1 MHAGCMSIRMKEW
14 GMQQAPAAPPRIPV
28 ENLHGW
34 VESTEKL
41 GRGVVSTVLGTQQI
55 LQAEAQINAGGEL
68 AAFSEQLHRI
78 GDETVAELAD
88 RPVQDWD
95 YSWAQISSPR
105 FAEAVAALPPQAR
118 AAGAEL
124 AEAFSAQASLKALRD
139 RKVNGIRQAQQHW
152 QQRVDAA
159 VQSGDAHR
167 AEQWLESGAGVF
179 VPHGELKQRKQEADS
194 KACAARWMGALQA
207 DPVQALADFYSASTS
222 TLPALESDRTL
233 LAEQMQRQQAQ
244 ERRALAQA
252 FIAGNRPAEPEI
264 QRCLAAGVLYPQEAE
279 QATATPRELSTA
291 EHIDWL
297 RRVDECAAD
306 EAAQTELLMAVGVA
320 PMPPATR
327 SKLVERMQLTAR
339 VAPEDR
345 RAFSRRLLYLYAE
358 GGFGCP
364 QDTEAQQR
372 LRNLQ
377 LSGMPVLAEQG
388 VDAAAEWL
396 QALHTHGNA
405 WVCFS
410 DLT

>member
-1 MHAGCMSIRMKEW
+1 M
-14 GMQQAPAAPPRIPV
+14 
-28 ENLHGW
+28 
-34 VESTEKL
+34 
-41 GRGVVSTVLGTQQI
+41 
-55 LQAEAQINAGGEL
+55 
-68 AAFSEQLHRI
+68 
-78 GDETVAELAD
+78 
-88 RPVQDWD
+88 
-95 YSWAQISSPR
+95 
-105 FAEAVAALPPQAR
+105 
-118 AAGAEL
+118 
-124 AEAFSAQASLKALRD
+124 
-139 RKVNGIRQAQQHW
+139 
-152 QQRVDAA
+152 
-159 VQSGDAHR
+159 
-167 AEQWLESGAGVF
+167 
-179 VPHGELKQRKQEADS
+179 
-194 KACAARWMGALQA
+194 
-207 DPVQALADFYSASTS
+207 QALADFYSASTS

-252 FIAGNRPAEPEI
+252 FIAGNRPAELEL
-264 QRCLAAGVLYPQEAE
+264 QRCLAAGVLYPQEAA

-306 EAAQTELLMAVGVA
+306 EASQTELLMAVGVA

-377 LSGMPVLAEQG
+377 LAGMPVLAEQG